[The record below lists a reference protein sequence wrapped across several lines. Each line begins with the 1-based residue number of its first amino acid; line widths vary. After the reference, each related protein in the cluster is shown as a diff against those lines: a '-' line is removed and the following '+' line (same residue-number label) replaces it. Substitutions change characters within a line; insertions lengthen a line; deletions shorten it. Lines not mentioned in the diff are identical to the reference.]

1 MYVNLFEKRWLDH
14 GLLVITGW
22 QVASLVCLAPILARG
37 HESRFP
43 ESPSAPT
50 GLEGSEMPWVAY
62 SSGSAACCLLSS
74 WLLARAGLET
84 SQWQQN
90 WVSLL
95 WGCESGEDLTGPGR
109 LQQWEVWGDTLK
121 RPLGAA
127 ITFHAGSF
135 CVSLDS
141 VTKQGAREQWFY
153 HRPVAICWSWT
164 CFATVYSP
172 PRLNISHPVPLNW

>member
-1 MYVNLFEKRWLDH
+1 MAWSWSPGDHWLAGSLP
-14 GLLVITGW
+14 GLLGTYPGQGPWIQDSWISISPNRFRGLWDAVGGLFLRIRSLLPTEQLAAGQGW
-22 QVASLVCLAPILARG
+22 LRN
-37 HESRFP
+37 
-43 ESPSAPT
+43 
-50 GLEGSEMPWVAY
+50 
-62 SSGSAACCLLSS
+62 LSVTAKLS
-74 WLLARAGLET
+74 FTALT
-84 SQWQQN
+84 
-90 WVSLL
+90 LL
-95 WGCESGEDLTGPGR
+95 WGCESGEDLKGR

-127 ITFHAGSF
+127 ITFHAVSF

-153 HRPVAICWSWT
+153 HCPVAICWSWT